1 MEIMTLADARAYLT
15 VARTIW
21 PQYSERATREGWD
34 VFNLRESGDVD
45 ALTDAGIERIDETEI
60 FTDDDD
66 AVDHVR
72 SQMAVSVMHHHAFC
86 INKACNS
93 LRYHLWGADWVDS
106 RCGPDRSAGGL
117 R

>member
-1 MEIMTLADARAYLT
+1 MDIMTLADARAYLT

-21 PQYSERATREGWD
+21 SQYSERASHEGWN
-34 VFNLRESGDVD
+34 VFNLRENGDVD
-45 ALTDAGIERIDETEI
+45 ALTDAGIERIDEAGI
-60 FTDDDD
+60 FADDDD

-72 SQMAVSVMHHHAFC
+72 SQMADSVMYHHAFC

-106 RCGPDRSAGGL
+106 RCGPERPVGGVQ
-117 R
+117 